1 MFCEMRRKNRMATMT
16 IMHFKRNNT
25 IMNICNNTIMNI
37 CNNTKM
43 NICNNTIMNMNIII
57 LLKYNNA
64 FQEK

>member
-1 MFCEMRRKNRMATMT
+1 MFCEMRRKNIMATMT

-37 CNNTKM
+37 CNNT
-43 NICNNTIMNMNIII
+43 IMNMNIII